1 MFKIKALTGNP
12 HTSMTKYLFIL
23 GRKQLISI
31 AELIAVLPTDS
42 QYLHFQYDQ
51 LLVETNEIENPQ
63 AFLNKLGG
71 TIKIIKINQEIKG
84 NEANAIKALAD
95 QAAEKFTGRTDKVR
109 YAYFVKTLKQRPE
122 IFLKKA
128 LAEAK
133 KKLKSLELSSR
144 FINNN
149 FQNAPIALLKGEG
162 IMKKGAEFAA
172 IEIPGQWMIGE
183 TIAIQDIDAYSE
195 RDYER
200 PERDAR
206 LGMLP
211 PKLAQV
217 MINLSGAKAGVIYD
231 PFCGIGTVMMEAN
244 LMGYDAVGSDV
255 SREALAKADSNL
267 HWIHKKSELTQTY
280 RLFQADATSL
290 SHGHLP
296 EEIAAVVSE
305 TYLGPPKKQT
315 PEPEKIEMTF
325 IEIEDL
331 LGNFLEAIGQLIKPG
346 TPIVITLLTYRN
358 THHMGPK
365 FYSMDRFIENIDQF
379 GFHTEEL
386 IDADIAADLK
396 IKTSESL
403 DRLLYEREDQVAC
416 RTIVKLVKD

>member
-1 MFKIKALTGNP
+1 
-12 HTSMTKYLFIL
+12 MTKYIFIL

-31 AELIAVLPTDS
+31 AELTSVLPKETN
-42 QYLHFQYDQ
+42 YLCFQYDQ
-51 LLVETNEIENPQ
+51 LLVETTEIDNPQ
-63 AFLNKLGG
+63 AFLNQLGG
-71 TIKIIKINQEIKG
+71 TVKIIKVTQEIQG
-84 NEANAIKALAD
+84 NESNVIKALAD
-95 QAAEKFTGRTDKVR
+95 QAAEKFSGRTDKVR
-109 YAYFVKTLKQRPE
+109 YAYFIKSIKQRPE
-122 IFLKKA
+122 TILKKA
-128 LAEAK
+128 LTETK

-172 IEIPGQWMIGE
+172 IEIAGQWIIGE
-183 TIAIQDIDAYSE
+183 TVAIQDIDAYSE

-231 PFCGIGTVMMEAN
+231 PFCGIGTVIMEAN

-255 SREALAKADSNL
+255 SREALAKAETNL
-267 HWIHKKSELTQTY
+267 KWIHKKSELTQTY

-325 IEIEDL
+325 IEIEDM
-331 LGNFLEAIGQLIKPG
+331 LGNFLSAIGQLIKSG